1 LKWLTLVGNVLG
13 RHINL
18 NVVRGHGRMLTATI
32 QE

>member
-1 LKWLTLVGNVLG
+1 LQRVTLVCHVLG

-18 NVVRGHGRMLTATI
+18 NVVISHADMLTATI